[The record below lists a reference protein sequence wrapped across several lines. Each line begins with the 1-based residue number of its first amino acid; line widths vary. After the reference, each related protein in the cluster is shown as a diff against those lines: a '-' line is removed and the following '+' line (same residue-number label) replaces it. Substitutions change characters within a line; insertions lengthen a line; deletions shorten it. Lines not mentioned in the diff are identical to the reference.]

1 MKREVPANQGNF
13 RRTAGRQIMY
23 LGLAS
28 LLGFGSLMWF
38 LASLSGDVSSTAL
51 DEVAGSVSLALSEEP
66 PQLDSSRATDTVSGE
81 ILGHVMEGLLRYDE
95 FNRIVP
101 GVAERWEIGTTT
113 ATFWLRNDALWSDG
127 TQVTA
132 HDFVFA
138 WKTALDPQTASEYAF
153 ILYPI
158 KNAEAINNGQ
168 LDTATLGATALND
181 NTLLVHLERPVAYFD
196 SLLVFPTYFPIK
208 QSFYADRQGRY
219 GADASDLLYN
229 GPFLIEKWIH
239 GSQLR
244 MVRNPHYWAQNR
256 IRLNVID
263 YAYITSDVNAT
274 LNLFKDG
281 KIAIAGLNSEN
292 LDDALQRR
300 WKLERFNEGCVGY
313 ISFNHRSERLTRN
326 RHLRKAMQLTMDT
339 NELVYKVIAMPGN
352 LPGVSFFPV
361 WLKGVEN
368 QFRQEFPAPTTQVD
382 IDRARLYLAQA
393 KKELELNEWSPL
405 TFLTGDRA
413 TTNKISEYL
422 QQEFK
427 EKLGLDIKIDRQI
440 FKQRLAKMSSGDF
453 DMVLAGW
460 CPDYADPLTFGDLF
474 ASWNKNN
481 RGEYKNLELDRWVRI
496 AQNSLEPTAR
506 MNAFSEIQ
514 RIIHA
519 EAVILPTYESGSVY
533 VRDPRL
539 KGVVKRA
546 VGMDSDY
553 SGAYID
559 G

>member
-1 MKREVPANQGNF
+1 MPANQGNF

-101 GVAERWEIGTTT
+101 GVAERWEIGATT

-393 KKELELNEWSPL
+393 KK
-405 TFLTGDRA
+405 RA
-413 TTNKISEYL
+413 
-422 QQEFK
+422 
-427 EKLGLDIKIDRQI
+427 RA
-440 FKQRLAKMSSGDF
+440 QRM
-453 DMVLAGW
+453 
-460 CPDYADPLTFGDLF
+460 
-474 ASWNKNN
+474 
-481 RGEYKNLELDRWVRI
+481 
-496 AQNSLEPTAR
+496 
-506 MNAFSEIQ
+506 
-514 RIIHA
+514 
-519 EAVILPTYESGSVY
+519 EAVNIL
-533 VRDPRL
+533 
-539 KGVVKRA
+539 
-546 VGMDSDY
+546 
-553 SGAYID
+553 D

>member
-196 SLLVFPTYFPIK
+196 SLLVFPTYFPIC
-208 QSFYADRQGRY
+208 
-219 GADASDLLYN
+219 LLY
-229 GPFLIEKWIH
+229 
-239 GSQLR
+239 
-244 MVRNPHYWAQNR
+244 
-256 IRLNVID
+256 
-263 YAYITSDVNAT
+263 TSDA
-274 LNLFKDG
+274 
-281 KIAIAGLNSEN
+281 
-292 LDDALQRR
+292 
-300 WKLERFNEGCVGY
+300 
-313 ISFNHRSERLTRN
+313 
-326 RHLRKAMQLTMDT
+326 
-339 NELVYKVIAMPGN
+339 
-352 LPGVSFFPV
+352 
-361 WLKGVEN
+361 
-368 QFRQEFPAPTTQVD
+368 
-382 IDRARLYLAQA
+382 
-393 KKELELNEWSPL
+393 
-405 TFLTGDRA
+405 
-413 TTNKISEYL
+413 
-422 QQEFK
+422 
-427 EKLGLDIKIDRQI
+427 
-440 FKQRLAKMSSGDF
+440 
-453 DMVLAGW
+453 
-460 CPDYADPLTFGDLF
+460 AD
-474 ASWNKNN
+474 
-481 RGEYKNLELDRWVRI
+481 E
-496 AQNSLEPTAR
+496 
-506 MNAFSEIQ
+506 
-514 RIIHA
+514 
-519 EAVILPTYESGSVY
+519 
-533 VRDPRL
+533 
-539 KGVVKRA
+539 
-546 VGMDSDY
+546 
-553 SGAYID
+553 
-559 G
+559 